1 MLFGENIIVIQYI
14 YDNNTP
20 NMKRRVAIKQ
30 VLIFAGGMAL
40 LPSFLKAAGQA
51 SIDLKNLNVRVDEE
65 NLLAEIAE
73 IIIPKTTTPGAKDL
87 GLHLFVLKMVDDC
100 YEKNVQQKFISGLKT
115 FEGLDETALKQ
126 AVISANSGKSDVSE
140 DAKAFYRLMKQ
151 QTINGY
157 MNSKYVMT
165 NLVVWELIPG
175 RYNGYFPVKA

>member
-1 MLFGENIIVIQYI
+1 ME
-14 YDNNTP
+14 
-20 NMKRRVAIKQ
+20 RRIAIKQ

-40 LPSFLKAAGQA
+40 VPSFLKGAGKA
-51 SIDLKNLNVRVDEE
+51 SIQMKNLDVSAEQE
-65 NLLAEIAE
+65 KLLAEIAE

-87 GLHLFVLKMVDDC
+87 GLHLFVLKMIDDC
-100 YEKNVQQKFISGLKT
+100 YEKAVQQKFMSGLKT
-115 FEGLDETALKQ
+115 FEGLDAAALKQ
-126 AVISANSGKSDVSE
+126 QVIAVNSGKGGVAE
-140 DAKAFYRLMKQ
+140 DIKLFYKLMKQ

>member
-1 MLFGENIIVIQYI
+1 ME
-14 YDNNTP
+14 
-20 NMKRRVAIKQ
+20 RRTAIKQ

-40 LPSFLKAAGQA
+40 VPSFLKGAGRA
-51 SIDLKNLNVRVDEE
+51 SIQTKNLDISAEQE
-65 NLLAEIAE
+65 KLLGEIAE

-87 GLHLFVLKMVDDC
+87 GLHLFVLKMIDDC
-100 YEKNVQQKFISGLKT
+100 YEKTVQQKFMNGMKT
-115 FEGLDETALKQ
+115 FEGLDADALRQ
-126 AVISANSGKSDVSE
+126 QVIAVNSGNTGIAEDTKS
-140 DAKAFYRLMKQ
+140 FYKLMKQ

>member
-1 MLFGENIIVIQYI
+1 ME
-14 YDNNTP
+14 
-20 NMKRRVAIKQ
+20 RRVAIKQ

-40 LPSFLKAAGQA
+40 LPSLMKAAGQV
-51 SIDLKNLNVRVDEE
+51 SINLKNLNVNADDEK
-65 NLLAEIAE
+65 LLAEIAE
-73 IIIPKTTTPGAKDL
+73 IIIPKTGTPGAKDL

-100 YEKNVQQKFISGLKT
+100 YEKSVQQKFLSGLKT
-115 FEGLDETALKQ
+115 FEGLDQAALKQ
-126 AVISANSGKSDVSE
+126 AVADANSGKSNVSE
-140 DAKAFYRLMKQ
+140 DARAFYRLMKQ

>member
-1 MLFGENIIVIQYI
+1 
-14 YDNNTP
+14 
-20 NMKRRVAIKQ
+20 MKRRIAIKQ

-40 LPSFLKAAGQA
+40 MPSFLKGAGKA
-51 SIDLKNLNVRVDEE
+51 SIQTKNLEISAE
-65 NLLAEIAE
+65 QEKLLAEIAE

-87 GLHLFVLKMVDDC
+87 GLHLFVLKMIDDC
-100 YEKNVQQKFISGLKT
+100 YEKTAQQKFMNGLKA
-115 FEGLDETALKQ
+115 FEGLDAAALKQ
-126 AVISANSGKSDVSE
+126 QVVAVNSGKAGVAEDVRS
-140 DAKAFYRLMKQ
+140 FYKLMKQ